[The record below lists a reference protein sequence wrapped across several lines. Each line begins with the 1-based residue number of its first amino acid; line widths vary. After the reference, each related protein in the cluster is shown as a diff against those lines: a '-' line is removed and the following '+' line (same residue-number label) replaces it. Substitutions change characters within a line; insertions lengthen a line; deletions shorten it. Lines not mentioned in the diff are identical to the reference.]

1 MAVKAFSEQ
10 LRQAVLH
17 CGKTRYRI
25 SKETGI
31 TEAQLSRFVNGHAD
45 LALSTIDKL
54 ADCIAHEWR
63 RNACRHSKEELTN
76 EDRLFYGKFD
86 QG

>member
-1 MAVKAFSEQ
+1 MAAKPFSEQ
-10 LRQAVLH
+10 LREAVLR

-45 LALSTIDKL
+45 IALPTADKL
-54 ADCIAHEWR
+54 IACIGARVEI
-63 RNACRHSKEELTN
+63 ELKKITPVP
-76 EDRLFYGKFD
+76 KAKPKK
-86 QG
+86 

>member
-1 MAVKAFSEQ
+1 MATSPFSEQ
-10 LRQAVLH
+10 LRQAVLK

-45 LALSTIDKL
+45 LALPTIDKL
-54 ADCIAHEWR
+54 TECIGAQLTMKGAAKHKS
-63 RNACRHSKEELTN
+63 SKGI
-76 EDRLFYGKFD
+76 RK
-86 QG
+86 

>member
-1 MAVKAFSEQ
+1 MASKPFSEQ
-10 LRQAVLH
+10 LRQAVLN

-45 LALSTIDKL
+45 LALPTIDKL
-54 ADCIAHEWR
+54 TECIGA
-63 RNACRHSKEELTN
+63 
-76 EDRLFYGKFD
+76 RLVMEGAVTRTKTKR
-86 QG
+86 QRT

>member
-1 MAVKAFSEQ
+1 MAVKPFSEQ

-54 ADCIAHEWR
+54 ADCIGARVATKRTPTSKR
-63 RNACRHSKEELTN
+63 RTDKR
-76 EDRLFYGKFD
+76 R
-86 QG
+86 

>member
-1 MAVKAFSEQ
+1 MATTPFSEQ
-10 LRQAVLH
+10 LRQAVLK

-45 LALSTIDKL
+45 LALPTIDKL
-54 ADCIAHEWR
+54 CECIGAR
-63 RNACRHSKEELTN
+63 LTLKDSAKRNVTN
-76 EDRLFYGKFD
+76 GK
-86 QG
+86 QK